1 MWILVFLLYSLFP
14 AGICAVTTA
23 TGYKGHSVQI
33 KCSYASGYETN
44 MKYFCRGKCLWGSKD
59 IPVQSGSAASDQRF
73 SLEDNTVARVFTIT
87 ITDVRG
93 EEGGTYW
100 CGIRKSYL
108 LPDVYTEVLL
118 LVKTDPTNT
127 TTTTTTTTTI
137 SHSTNSSSAPSVQTQ
152 STDLS
157 SFITTGCRE
166 VHSTTSSSALT
177 HRPSVT
183 PGTLLSTKISPVY
196 ITGGL
201 VIMAI
206 ALLVAMLVLY
216 KHKKKDKPSKATVE
230 MTPLNTM
237 PANRRVN
244 TPPEIP
250 STDDCIYQEIDEQEQ
265 GPAMEFTINTIYSTV
280 EGPTD
285 VPVCSTIDEPTTIY
299 CTTTLP

>member
-157 SFITTGCRE
+157 SFITT
-166 VHSTTSSSALT
+166 V
-177 HRPSVT
+177 
-183 PGTLLSTKISPVY
+183 SPVY